1 MTVRA
6 RFDGKVF
13 VPIDPVQIATDQIVE
28 LEVRAE
34 VTPRKGSGAA
44 LREIMRRMPKL
55 QPGDAA
61 ALEESI
67 AAGKRRMRFEDPF
80 GRSKQA

>member
-13 VPIDPVQIATDQIVE
+13 VPIDPVEVTKDQIVE
-28 LEVRAE
+28 LEVRAAT
-34 VTPRKGSGAA
+34 TPAKGSPAL
-44 LREIMRRMPKL
+44 LREVMRRGPKL

-67 AAGKRRMRFEDPF
+67 NAGKRPMRFDDPF
-80 GRSKQA
+80 DRSKRA

>member
-13 VPIDPVQIATDQIVE
+13 VPIDPVAMAKDQMVE

-34 VTPRKGSGAA
+34 TMPPRGSGAA
-44 LREIMRRMPKL
+44 ILQALRSMPRL
-55 QPGDAA
+55 EPGDA
-61 ALEESI
+61 
-67 AAGKRRMRFEDPF
+67 D
-80 GRSKQA
+80 